1 MFVEVT
7 RGFGMSRFVLV
18 AVLVAVAALRASAG
32 DGVPSLTGVIDRHLD
47 AKLRAANVPAAPP
60 ADDAEFFRRVNLAL
74 AGRIPAASEVREFL
88 ADPSAGKRTAAI
100 DKLLNSAA
108 YATHQTTL
116 WRGWL
121 IPEASA
127 DPQVAGTAPGFEAWL
142 RPRLAANLP
151 FDKLVRELLTT
162 PLDGRQPAMRMGTD
176 DTTTPIAFYTAKE
189 GKPENLAA
197 ATSRLFLGVQLECA
211 QCHDHPFAKWS
222 REQFWGLTAFFGG
235 VSNANG
241 ALRELGTRREMTI
254 PNTDRTVP
262 ATFLDDQQPAWRYKS
277 SPRVTLADW
286 VVAKNNP
293 FFAKATVNR
302 LWGQLFGVGLVDP
315 VDDFNDQNVPSH
327 PELLDDL
334 AAAFVASGFDLRAT
348 TRALL
353 LTEAFQ
359 RTSRVTEPGQR
370 DPRLFARF
378 AVQGLTPEQLYDS
391 LSVALGVPLEGPG
404 AAYLAGNGSPKSQF
418 VAVFRRNGKP
428 TEAQTTI
435 LQALELMNGPLTGA
449 AATVNGGGTL
459 TGVQELP
466 GLTDAER
473 VEAIYLAVL
482 SRPPT
487 PEELARLAK
496 AGAVKPERLADVLW
510 VLLNGIEFRTLH

>member
-1 MFVEVT
+1 
-7 RGFGMSRFVLV
+7 MSRVV
-18 AVLVAVAALRASAG
+18 VMAIVVAAGAARLDAG
-32 DGVPSLTGVIDRHLD
+32 PPALTAVIDGHID
-47 AKLRAANVPAAPP
+47 AKLREAGVPAAPP
-60 ADDAEFFRRVNLAL
+60 ADDAEFFRRVHLAL
-74 AGRIPAASEVREFL
+74 AGRIPAASEVRAFL
-88 ADPSAGKRTAAI
+88 ADPSAGKRTQAVDA
-100 DKLLNSAA
+100 LLKSAA
-108 YATHQTTL
+108 AATHQTTL

-142 RPRLAANLP
+142 RPRIVANVP
-151 FDKLVRELLTT
+151 FDKLVRDLLTT
-162 PLDGRQPAMRMGTD
+162 PLDGRQPAVRTNAE

-222 REQFWGLTAFFGG
+222 REQFWGMAAFFGG
-235 VSNANG
+235 VSNQGG

-254 PNTDRTVP
+254 PNTERTVP
-262 ATFLDDQQPAWRYKS
+262 ATFLDDKQPAWRFKS

-286 VVAKNNP
+286 VVAKDNP

-315 VDDFNDQNVPSH
+315 VDDFNDQNLPSH

-334 AAAFVASGFDLRAT
+334 AAAFVASGFDLRAV
-348 TRALL
+348 TRAMVLS
-353 LTEAFQ
+353 EAFQ

-378 AVQGLTPEQLYDS
+378 AVQGLSPEQLYDS

-404 AAYLAGNGSPKSQF
+404 AGYLAGNGSPKSQF

-435 LQALELMNGPLTGA
+435 LQALELMNGSLTGTA
-449 AATVNGGGTL
+449 AKVGTGSTL
-459 TGVQELP
+459 TAVQELP
-466 GLTDAER
+466 GLSDAEQI
-473 VEAIYLAVL
+473 EAIYLAVL

-487 PEELARLAK
+487 PEELARVLQIDT
-496 AGAVKPERLADVLW
+496 VKSKRLADVLW